1 MADPLDGA
9 NDNDAGAPV
18 ELTITGAQAGQR
30 LDKALALLAAHIP
43 GLSRSRIARLIA
55 DGAVTVGAGGTVTEA
70 KRKVKPG
77 ESFTLDIPPAV
88 AADPEP
94 EDIPLAVVHEDAELI
109 VVDKPAGMVVHP
121 APGAETGTLVNALL
135 YHCGDSLSGI
145 GGALRPGIV
154 HRIDKQTSGLVVVA
168 KSDAAHA
175 GLAALFAAHDIE
187 RRYLGLAWGAPSRAD
202 PRLAGLPGV
211 SFEPGGWVRIEA
223 ALARHPTDRKRMA
236 VAPQGPRSRHAVTR
250 LRGIESFGPPGKPFA
265 SLIECRLETGR
276 THQIRV
282 HATYAGHAL
291 IGDPVYGRPRAL
303 SEKHVAPE
311 VSTALLTFPRQALH
325 AATLGFRHPVTGNTI
340 SFEAPM
346 PSDMR
351 DLVTVLRRNGQI
363 YR

>member
-18 ELTITGAQAGQR
+18 QLTITGAQAGQR

-55 DGAVTVGAGGTVTEA
+55 DGAITESADGTVTEA

-77 ESFTLDIPPAV
+77 ESFTLDIPPALPIE
-88 AADPEP
+88 PEP

-187 RRYLGLAWGAPSRAD
+187 RRYLGLAWGAAATLPPLVAVWLCLKCPWRPFAELVRVVDELLVPLFRNCRVAELAVISL
-202 PRLAGLPGV
+202 LAGLGEEIL
-211 SFEPGGWVRIEA
+211 F
-223 ALARHPTDRKRMA
+223 
-236 VAPQGPRSRHAVTR
+236 RSVIQQEGTTMD
-250 LRGIESFGPPGKPFA
+250 E
-265 SLIECRLETGR
+265 
-276 THQIRV
+276 
-282 HATYAGHAL
+282 
-291 IGDPVYGRPRAL
+291 
-303 SEKHVAPE
+303 
-311 VSTALLTFPRQALH
+311 
-325 AATLGFRHPVTGNTI
+325 
-340 SFEAPM
+340 
-346 PSDMR
+346 
-351 DLVTVLRRNGQI
+351 
-363 YR
+363 